1 MELPRAVWKR
11 VDLGKYF
18 KGVGAPFKTIE
29 SVHISRPIHNILY
42 LLKIFTYRVQIT
54 DHHVSS
60 TIFIIEIILSRTV
73 ILML

>member
-18 KGVGAPFKTIE
+18 KGVGVPFKTIE
-29 SVHISRPIHNILY
+29 SVHISRPIHILY
-42 LLKIFTYRVQIT
+42 LLQIFTYRVQIT

-60 TIFIIEIILSRTV
+60 TIFIIEIISKTV